1 MNGFK
6 ICSDGELLPQNLPC
20 PPAYSGPYS
29 YPYDN
34 VPLPPAD
41 SSNDEGGLSISPGA
55 VAGIIVLV
63 GFIFV
68 LVCLFALKFGTR
80 FTGRNSASNGQQA
93 GDMNN
98 DNGGNRARAAGGDG
112 GLEEKLVKLLPVS
125 EYHHEESK
133 PVRVNCRECAVCL
146 SSFEE
151 KEFIRVLPKC
161 QHAFHLPC
169 IDRWFESHASCP
181 LCREKITLQTIELS
195 ATSGPDHPRQANELC
210 ADDGL
215 ESNENLN
222 HVAVAIPDPPFADLS
237 NQSDHRI
244 SIALPVADGADP
256 NLIAHH
262 QSKQESA
269 DHHMLSPPPT
279 SGAMSLRKSFSTGS
293 LMKLD
298 LHHNNCANN
307 NYFFTKSQ
315 SLRAINIR
323 LPAR

>member
-1 MNGFK
+1 MMNGFK

-20 PPAYSGPYS
+20 PPAYPGTPYS

-34 VPLPPAD
+34 IPLPPAD
-41 SSNDEGGLSISPGA
+41 SSSDEGGISVSPGA

-80 FTGRNSASNGQQA
+80 FTGRNSASNGQQG

-98 DNGGNRARAAGGDG
+98 DNGGNRAARAAGGDG

-125 EYHHEESK
+125 EYHHEESIK

-181 LCREKITLQTIELS
+181 LCREMITLQTIELS
-195 ATSGPDHPRQANELC
+195 ATGGPDHHHPQQDNEYC
-210 ADDGL
+210 AADHGSL
-215 ESNENLN
+215 ESSNENLN
-222 HVAVAIPDPPFADLS
+222 HVAVSIPDSPLPHPP
-237 NQSDHRI
+237 
-244 SIALPVADGADP
+244 PVADHGAHLH
-256 NLIAHH
+256 LIAHH
-262 QSKQESA
+262 QSKA
-269 DHHMLSPPPT
+269 DLSPPPT
-279 SGAMSLRKSFSTGS
+279 SGAISLRKSFSTGS
-293 LMKLD
+293 LVKLD
-298 LHHNNCANN
+298 LHHNCANN

-323 LPAR
+323 LFL